1 MRFKKI
7 YIEITNSCN
16 LSCSFCIKNKRKI
29 RYMTR
34 EEFKTILLKIK
45 DYTKYIYLHILGEPL
60 MHPDINCFID
70 LASSLGFY
78 INITTFSNKS
88 NYLQ

>member
-70 LASSLGFY
+70 LFSSLSASFK
-78 INITTFSNKS
+78 IDLSHILIFFSV
-88 NYLQ
+88 